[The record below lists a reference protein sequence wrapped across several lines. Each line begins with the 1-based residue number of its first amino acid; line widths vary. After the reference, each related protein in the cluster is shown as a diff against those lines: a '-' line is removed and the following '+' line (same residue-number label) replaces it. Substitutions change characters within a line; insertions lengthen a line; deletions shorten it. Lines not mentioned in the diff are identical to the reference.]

1 MRGALK
7 ELGYVDTYHMDSCME
22 NPPDCDLWA
31 EALDA
36 KFNGK
41 GRTFGK
47 EDWDQLL
54 GHCQVSE
61 SMLMRVPCTRYVEA
75 TDVSRWAL

>member
-1 MRGALK
+1 MRVALK

-22 NPPDCDLWA
+22 NPPDCDLWT

-41 GRTFGK
+41 GRKFGK
-47 EDWDQLL
+47 DDWDQLL

-61 SMLMRVPCTRYVEA
+61 STDARSIRRQVEA
-75 TDVSRWAL
+75 SEVSRYAL